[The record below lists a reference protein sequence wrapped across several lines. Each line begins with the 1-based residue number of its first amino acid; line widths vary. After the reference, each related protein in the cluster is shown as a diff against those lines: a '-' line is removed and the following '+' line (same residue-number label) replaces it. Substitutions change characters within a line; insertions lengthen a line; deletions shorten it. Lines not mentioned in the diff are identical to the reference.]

1 MGNPNF
7 SVDSH
12 LHVTYASIT
21 NEDYVIDAIKQS
33 IQKANDKLSCGGE
46 LKLVHGYYEGV
57 CIHTNL
63 KIGGNYEYNGSV
75 EDSLENITRAAVDI
89 ANNQAKYI
97 EDKIEDD
104 EGLDISHFLKDVLVS
119 INIEIDGERLLIDLL
134 DIDETLAYILNKNEE
149 LEYDVASEEGR
160 IDLVWHVL
168 DYEFWHKQ
176 CKSAFERLID
186 ELQAAAKQVAVAHSM
201 LELRVF
207 GGGWSSALD
216 PISTEEA

>member
-57 CIHTNL
+57 CIHTKL

-89 ANNQAKYI
+89 ANNQVKYI
-97 EDKIEDD
+97 EDKI
-104 EGLDISHFLKDVLVS
+104 
-119 INIEIDGERLLIDLL
+119 
-134 DIDETLAYILNKNEE
+134 
-149 LEYDVASEEGR
+149 
-160 IDLVWHVL
+160 
-168 DYEFWHKQ
+168 
-176 CKSAFERLID
+176 
-186 ELQAAAKQVAVAHSM
+186 
-201 LELRVF
+201 
-207 GGGWSSALD
+207 
-216 PISTEEA
+216 

>member
-1 MGNPNF
+1 
-7 SVDSH
+7 
-12 LHVTYASIT
+12 
-21 NEDYVIDAIKQS
+21 DYVIDAIKQS

-57 CIHTNL
+57 CIHTKL

-89 ANNQAKYI
+89 ANNQVKYI

-104 EGLDISHFLKDVLVS
+104 EGLDISHFLKDVLAS

-149 LEYDVASEEGR
+149 LEYDVANEEGR
-160 IDLVWHVL
+160 IDLVCHVL

-176 CKSAFERLID
+176 CESAFDRLID

-216 PISTEEA
+216 PIS